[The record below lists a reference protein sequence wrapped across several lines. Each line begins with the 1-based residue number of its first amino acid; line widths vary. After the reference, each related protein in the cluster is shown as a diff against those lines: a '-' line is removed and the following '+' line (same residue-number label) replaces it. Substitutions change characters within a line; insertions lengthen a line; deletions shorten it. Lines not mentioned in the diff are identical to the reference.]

1 MGETPPTRRDF
12 LKASGIVLAA
22 GLAGLSG
29 WGYMTRVEPAMVE
42 LTRLR
47 TVLPR
52 LDPAFDGYRLVQ
64 ISDIHMDEWMT
75 RRRLE
80 DIVSQ
85 VNQLDPDLVAVTGD
99 FITDAR
105 QQYLADLVFAMSKL
119 RGRDGVVAVLGNHDY
134 WSDHSFVRLILKG
147 SGIKELPNQVLSLAR
162 GDARLH
168 ICGVDCSYEGH
179 DRLDQVLEQLPEQ
192 GAAILMVHEPDFAD
206 TSAATGRFDLQISGH
221 SHGGQVVLPF
231 VGPLI
236 LPPHAHKYPSGLY
249 NINGMLHYTNRGLG
263 MVHFHLR
270 LNCRPEITL
279 I

>member
-1 MGETPPTRRDF
+1 
-12 LKASGIVLAA
+12 
-22 GLAGLSG
+22 
-29 WGYMTRVEPAMVE
+29 MVE

-75 RRRLE
+75 RQRLE

-85 VNQLDPDLVAVTGD
+85 VNQLEPDLVAVTGD

-105 QQYLADLVFAMSKL
+105 QQYLGDLVFAMSKL

-134 WSDHSFVRLILKG
+134 WSDQSFVRLVLKE
-147 SGIKELPNQVLSLAR
+147 SGITELPNKVLSLER
-162 GDARLH
+162 NDSRLH

-231 VGPLI
+231 VGPLFY
-236 LPPHAHKYPSGLY
+236 LRML
-249 NINGMLHYTNRGLG
+249 INTHQAYTISMECCTIPTAG
-263 MVHFHLR
+263 
-270 LNCRPEITL
+270 
-279 I
+279 